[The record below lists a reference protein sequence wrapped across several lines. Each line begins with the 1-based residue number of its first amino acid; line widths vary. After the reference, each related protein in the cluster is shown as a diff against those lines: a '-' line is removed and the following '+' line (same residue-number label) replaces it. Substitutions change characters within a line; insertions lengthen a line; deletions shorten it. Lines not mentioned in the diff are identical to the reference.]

1 MPAWKPGSCYTMED
15 IKNLPEGQRAELIDG
30 RIYRMT
36 APKTNHFRISR
47 ALETVLQ
54 SHIREKNLPYEMIH
68 APFGVW
74 LFDDESVYLEPDVFV
89 VCDKDKI
96 DEDGC
101 KGAPDFVIEILS
113 PSTRDY
119 DLTTKRD
126 LYFESGVRE
135 YWCVDVEK
143 REVIRFVW
151 KRFGFP
157 KAGKKVYSFYEDIP
171 VSICEGFA
179 INIAEIL
186 SLAG

>member
-1 MPAWKPGSCYTMED
+1 MPALKTNYFYTMED

-30 RIYRMT
+30 QIYMMT
-36 APKTNHFRISR
+36 APKTNHFRVSH
-47 ALETVLQ
+47 ALEKFIDD
-54 SHIREKNLPYEMIH
+54 HITENNLPCEMIH

-74 LFDDESVYLEPDVFV
+74 LFNDESVYLEPDIFV

-126 LYFESGVRE
+126 LYFEAGVRE
-135 YWCVDVEK
+135 YWCVATEK
-143 REVIRFVW
+143 REVIKYVW
-151 KRFGFP
+151 KRFRFP
-157 KAGKKVYSFYEDIP
+157 EAGKKVYSFDEDIP

-179 INIAEIL
+179 INFGEL
-186 SLAG
+186 GL